1 VTEFLF
7 ELTFLVAA
15 PFWALMIV
23 LPGWAWTARIVRS
36 PLVVLP
42 AVLVYAVLVLP
53 AIGDI
58 LPAVANPSLPGI
70 RELFAGATGAA
81 AVWAHVIAFDLFV
94 GRWIWLDARE
104 RNVPW
109 WVVSPLLVLVI
120 MLAPLGLLLYLALNR
135 RWPRVQS

>member
-1 VTEFLF
+1 MTEFLF

-36 PLVVLP
+36 PLIVLP
-42 AVLVYAVLVLP
+42 PVLVYAVLVLP
-53 AIGDI
+53 AVGDI

-109 WVVSPLLVLVI
+109 WIVSPLLVLVI
-120 MLAPLGLLLYLALNR
+120 MLAPLGLLLYLGICR
-135 RWPRVQS
+135 RWPRVHT